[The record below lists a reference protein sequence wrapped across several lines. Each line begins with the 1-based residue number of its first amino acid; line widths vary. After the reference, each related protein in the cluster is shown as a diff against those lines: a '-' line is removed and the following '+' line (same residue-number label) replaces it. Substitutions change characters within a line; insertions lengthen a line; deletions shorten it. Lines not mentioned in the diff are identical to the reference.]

1 MLGDTEPPEAQTK
14 TIAVISGAMTF
25 STGIFLTI
33 IRLYEPLFRILTI
46 QIIYQWFG
54 QIYDPKLKDNL
65 SLD

>member
-1 MLGDTEPPEAQTK
+1 MLGDTEPPETQTK

>member
-1 MLGDTEPPEAQTK
+1 
-14 TIAVISGAMTF
+14 MTF